1 MSLNDNPAVRK
12 AYEDRTYTDLQGNE
26 WRRGMDGWFLDNV
39 DGKGGVML
47 CRHDDFVDLVLEEN
61 PS

>member
-12 AYEDRTYTDLQGNE
+12 AYEERTYTDAEGNA
-26 WRRGMDGWFLDNV
+26 WRRGMDGWFLDYA
-39 DGKGGVML
+39 DGSVML
-47 CRHDDFVDLVLEEN
+47 CRHDDFVDLVLKEN